1 MGKALVYHRFTDILK
16 ITNYNEF
23 ILSFIVFVIIVFLF
37 QELMTKISRDKATK
51 FASSL
56 LALR

>member
-1 MGKALVYHRFTDILK
+1 MWAKRWFTDFLK

-23 ILSFIVFVIIVFLF
+23 ILPFTVFVIIVFLF

-51 FASSL
+51 FVSSL
-56 LALR
+56 LVLR